1 MSDEQQRDGSDNGG
15 GSQAGDD
22 FSGQESGDRWTDGPE
37 VVQQA
42 KKQPL
47 PGAESDDAETLRE
60 RQRLAQLEMM
70 DRWVGGVLTE
80 QRRTRRWKLFFR
92 LMLLAIVL
100 IPLTAMLYRVF
111 LAEPTASLP
120 TESHVA
126 LVEVHG
132 VIASDAPANAERI
145 IKGLDR
151 AWSSESAAAVVLH
164 IDSPGG
170 SPVQSQRI
178 YDEIMRLRDQG
189 DKPIIAVI
197 EDIGASGAYY
207 VASAADS
214 IVASRASLVGSIG
227 VIYAGFGFQEAINQ
241 IGVERR
247 VMTAGENK
255 AFLDPFQPLDE
266 EAADFWQGVLT
277 QTHEQFIDDVKA
289 GRGDRLSNSPE
300 IFSGLIWS
308 GEQALELGLIDE
320 LASLEQVA
328 REQAGEAEWE
338 NYTPSLDP
346 FERLTRRFTQTA
358 AEVLGLQHAHAPL
371 RFQAQ

>member
-1 MSDEQQRDGSDNGG
+1 MSDEQQRDGSNDGR
-15 GSQAGDD
+15 GSQSGDS
-22 FSGQESGDRWTDGPE
+22 FPGQESGDRWTDGPE
-37 VVQQA
+37 VVQQD
-42 KKQPL
+42 KKPPL

-70 DRWVGGVLTE
+70 DRWVGGVLAE

-100 IPLTAMLYRVF
+100 ISLTTMLYRVF

-120 TESHVA
+120 TESHIA

-145 IKGLDR
+145 IKGLNR
-151 AWSSESAAAVVLH
+151 AWSSQSAAAVVLH

-170 SPVQSQRI
+170 SPVQSQRV

-255 AFLDPFQPLDE
+255 AFLDPFQPLGE

-277 QTHEQFIDDVKA
+277 QTHEQFIGDVKA

-328 REQAGEAEWE
+328 REQVGEAEWE

-358 AEVLGLQHAHAPL
+358 AGVLGLQHAHAPL

>member
-1 MSDEQQRDGSDNGG
+1 MSDEQQRDGSNDGR
-15 GSQAGDD
+15 GSQSGDS
-22 FSGQESGDRWTDGPE
+22 FPSQESGDRWTDGPE
-37 VVQQA
+37 VVQQD
-42 KKQPL
+42 KKPPL

-70 DRWVGGVLTE
+70 DRWVGGVLAE

-100 IPLTAMLYRVF
+100 ISLTTMLYRVF

-120 TESHVA
+120 TESHIA

-145 IKGLDR
+145 IKGLNR

-170 SPVQSQRI
+170 SPVQSQRV

-255 AFLDPFQPLDE
+255 AFLDPFQPLGE

-277 QTHEQFIDDVKA
+277 QTHEQFIGDVKA

-328 REQAGEAEWE
+328 RERVGEAEWE

>member
-1 MSDEQQRDGSDNGG
+1 MSDEQQRDGSNDGR
-15 GSQAGDD
+15 GSQSGDS
-22 FSGQESGDRWTDGPE
+22 FPGQESGDRWTDGPE
-37 VVQQA
+37 VVQQD
-42 KKQPL
+42 KKPPL

-70 DRWVGGVLTE
+70 DRWVGGVLAE

-100 IPLTAMLYRVF
+100 ISLTTMLYRVF
-111 LAEPTASLP
+111 LAEPAASLP

-145 IKGLDR
+145 IKGLNR

-170 SPVQSQRI
+170 SPVQSQRV

-255 AFLDPFQPLDE
+255 AFLDPFQPLGE

-277 QTHEQFIDDVKA
+277 QTHEQFIGDVKA

-328 REQAGEAEWE
+328 REQVGEAEWE

>member
-1 MSDEQQRDGSDNGG
+1 MSDEQQRDGSGDGRG
-15 GSQAGDD
+15 AQAGDD
-22 FSGQESGDRWTDGPE
+22 FPGQESGDRWTDGPE

-80 QRRTRRWKLFFR
+80 QRRARRWKLFFR

-100 IPLTAMLYRVF
+100 ISLTTMLYRVF

-120 TESHVA
+120 THSHIA

-132 VIASDAPANAERI
+132 VITSDAPANAERI
-145 IKGLDR
+145 IKGLNR
-151 AWSSESAAAVVLH
+151 AWSSGSAAAVVLH

-178 YDEIMRLRDQG
+178 YTEIMRLRDQG

-207 VASAADS
+207 IASAADS

-328 REQAGEAEWE
+328 REQVGDAEWE

-371 RFQAQ
+371 RFQTQ